1 MAEEKGRKGF
11 PVRINI
17 FGLGYVGSVSAACLA
32 ADGHEVLGIDIDQM
46 KVDTINAGSSPVVE
60 PGLPELI
67 AHAVTS
73 GRLRATVDRLENA
86 DISFVCVGTPS
97 NDNGSLN
104 LTYVSRATEQ
114 IGDFLRTTNSY
125 HLVCIRSTVLPG
137 TVETTVIPLLEHRA
151 QKRAGHDFGVCMN
164 PEVLREGSSI
174 PDYYSPPL
182 TIIGELDSRSG
193 DVLEPLYSRLSA
205 PIVRTRLRVAEMVK
219 YAGNAFHAL
228 KISFANEIGNLSKR
242 LAIDGTEVMEL
253 LCRDRKLNISASYLQ
268 PGFAFGGSCLPKDLR
283 ALLYKAKELDLEPTL
298 LRSILISNANQV
310 EEAYRMI
317 KRTGKKRV
325 AVLGLSFKPGTD
337 DLRESPTVSLIEI
350 LIGKGHQ
357 VAIYDQDVS
366 LARLHGSNRLYIDQT
381 IPHISVLM
389 KSSIEEAIADSEV
402 LVIAKRSPDVTKAL
416 QGAHNGRI
424 VVDLVRALPHG
435 SDPEGSRHEG
445 ICW

>member
-1 MAEEKGRKGF
+1 
-11 PVRINI
+11 
-17 FGLGYVGSVSAACLA
+17 
-32 ADGHEVLGIDIDQM
+32 
-46 KVDTINAGSSPVVE
+46 
-60 PGLPELI
+60 
-67 AHAVTS
+67 
-73 GRLRATVDRLENA
+73 
-86 DISFVCVGTPS
+86 
-97 NDNGSLN
+97 
-104 LTYVSRATEQ
+104 
-114 IGDFLRTTNSY
+114 
-125 HLVCIRSTVLPG
+125 
-137 TVETTVIPLLEHRA
+137 
-151 QKRAGHDFGVCMN
+151 
-164 PEVLREGSSI
+164 
-174 PDYYSPPL
+174 
-182 TIIGELDSRSG
+182 
-193 DVLEPLYSRLSA
+193 
-205 PIVRTRLRVAEMVK
+205 MVK

-402 LVIAKRSPDVTKAL
+402 LVIAKRSTDVTKAL